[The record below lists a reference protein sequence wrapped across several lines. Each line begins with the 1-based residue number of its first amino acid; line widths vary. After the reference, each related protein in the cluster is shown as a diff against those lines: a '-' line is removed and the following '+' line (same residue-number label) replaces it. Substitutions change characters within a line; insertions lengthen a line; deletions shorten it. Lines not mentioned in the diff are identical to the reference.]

1 MSKVIVVGGGAS
13 GLVSAI
19 YAAINNNDVILLER
33 NNKCGKKLLLTGNGK
48 CNYFNSDMDISHY
61 NTNNKDILSAIITDE
76 HINRIK
82 YFFKTLGIVPKIKN
96 GYYYPMSNQSNSICN
111 ALVNYA
117 LLVGVEIRTN
127 VLVEYINYL
136 DDDYVLN
143 TTQGV
148 FKCNKVIIATGSK
161 ALAKTGSDGMGYNFL
176 KKFGHSIIKPLPSL
190 VQLIGKG
197 KYFKN
202 WAGVRSDVIL
212 THLEDNEIVK
222 EVKGEVQLTDYGISG
237 VCTFGLSG
245 MIARGL
251 DMDKKEEIAINFM
264 PWLDTSFNEYMNKQN
279 KKFSITQILEGF
291 LNYKLVNVILF
302 FTNIKKDSKWI
313 ELTGNQKEQ
322 LAEYLLSFKIEII
335 DTKGFEHAQVCSGG
349 VPLAEINPNTM
360 ESIYKKG
367 LYITGELLDIDG
379 ECGGYNLGSAWI
391 TGMIAGSS
399 VSND

>member
-1 MSKVIVVGGGAS
+1 MSKVIVIGGGAS

-19 YAAINNNDVILLER
+19 YAAINGNKVILLER

-48 CNYFNSDMDISHY
+48 CNYFNSDMNINHY
-61 NTNNKDILSAIITDE
+61 NTSDKKVLQEIITSNYVE
-76 HINRIK
+76 RIE

-96 GYYYPMSNQSNSICN
+96 GYYYPMSNQSTSIVN

-117 LLVGVEIRTN
+117 KLVGVDIKNN

-136 DDDYVLN
+136 DDQFVLN
-143 TTQGV
+143 TSDGV
-148 FKCNKVIIATGSK
+148 FKCSKVIIATGSK
-161 ALAKTGSDGMGYNFL
+161 VLSKTGSDGMGYTFL
-176 KKFGHSIIKPLPSL
+176 KKFGHSIIKPLPAL

-202 WAGVRSDVIL
+202 WAGVRCDVSL
-212 THLEDNEIVK
+212 THLEANQKIK

-237 VCTFGLSG
+237 ICTFQLSG
-245 MIARGL
+245 RIARGL
-251 DMDKKEEIAINFM
+251 DNEKKEEIAINFM
-264 PWLDTSFNEYMNKQN
+264 PWLDIGFDEYMNKQN
-279 KKFSITQILEGF
+279 KKFTITQILEGF

-302 FTNIKKDSKWI
+302 FAGIDRDSRWI
-313 ELTGNQKEQ
+313 ELTDEQ
-322 LAEYLLSFKIEII
+322 HECLKDYVLNFKIEII

-349 VPLAEINPNTM
+349 IPLSEIDPTTM
-360 ESIYKKG
+360 ESRYQKG

-379 ECGGYNLGSAWI
+379 ECGGYNLGNAWI

-399 VSND
+399 IKND